1 MIKLITDNDLDG
13 ISCYIVLKTLC
24 PDEEIKVTFCKSYSH
39 VNDLVLRALEHPEAY
54 DKLYITDLSVTE
66 YVANKIEVVNDDNH
80 ILLFDHHKTAT
91 WLNNYTWA
99 NVSVDRKMK
108 NGEVKKCCGSEI
120 FKDFLCLVKDV
131 KNKALDEYIELVR
144 RYDTWEWKTKYDD
157 MIPSDLN
164 LLYKIKGRSA
174 FMNSILQSVNDNIP
188 LFSQLDIELI
198 NIERRRINDY
208 VAIKNNDIITF
219 KILNYNVGVLF
230 AEQYISELGNR
241 LCELHPELDVIAM
254 IGQKAISYRTIKDNV
269 DVSEIAKRYGGGGH
283 KSAAGSLVKK
293 SQLRKVMRSLLFIK
307 E

>member
-1 MIKLITDNDLDG
+1 M
-13 ISCYIVLKTLC
+13 
-24 PDEEIKVTFCKSYSH
+24 
-39 VNDLVLRALEHPEAY
+39 
-54 DKLYITDLSVTE
+54 TE

-99 NVSVDRKMK
+99 NVSVDCKMK

-208 VAIKNNDIITF
+208 VAIKNNDIISF
-219 KILNYNVGVLF
+219 KILNYNVGVVF

-269 DVSEIAKRYGGGGH
+269 DVSEIAKRYGGGCH
-283 KSAAGSLVKK
+283 KPAAGSPVKK

>member
-1 MIKLITDNDLDG
+1 
-13 ISCYIVLKTLC
+13 
-24 PDEEIKVTFCKSYSH
+24 
-39 VNDLVLRALEHPEAY
+39 
-54 DKLYITDLSVTE
+54 
-66 YVANKIEVVNDDNH
+66 
-80 ILLFDHHKTAT
+80 
-91 WLNNYTWA
+91 
-99 NVSVDRKMK
+99 
-108 NGEVKKCCGSEI
+108 
-120 FKDFLCLVKDV
+120 
-131 KNKALDEYIELVR
+131 
-144 RYDTWEWKTKYDD
+144 
-157 MIPSDLN
+157 
-164 LLYKIKGRSA
+164 
-174 FMNSILQSVNDNIP
+174 MNSILQSVNDNIP

-283 KSAAGSLVKK
+283 KPAAGSPVKK